1 MSLFCVLPTKEINDL
16 AKELKLSPAVVA
28 VKVGLLWQSRELP
41 NNTYPSAEDLRNSG
55 LLDDGDSEYKL
66 YGKDADHRLPCVYG
80 TPNKGM
86 SGVISDNGQAVIVL
100 KKFNENNGSV
110 IGNIKADFATNG
122 LLKNSKI
129 GGLIAHNLIQS
140 YYDANMLLSF
150 IEYEWLANGADEK
163 VDHYSEPFLNNAVYK
178 YIDNYKDKPAVV
190 VQPQAT
196 TSTQTTNSNK
206 VQRHQG
212 DWSRQEVTNNPKTLY
227 LFTDNTDRDSGK
239 GLIPNDSWYSKKYGE
254 GHHFPTMTSAVIRGL
269 DNARPISTQR
279 WYHDDKKREKG
290 RWNDEDIEEFKKV
303 IDDEFD
309 EIIKEWNTGKYDTIM
324 LPENGLFNSKISNIS
339 KERTPKLYQ
348 YLWDKCMMLQNTV
361 NGVKG
366 ENISSKGS
374 EFAKRLTNPFN
385 KETVEFRGT
394 KFDNAEH
401 AYQTWKS
408 GKFDQKGYDAHGGKV
423 NGTTDYNTNYQTMV
437 EIITAKLQQHPDLVE
452 GIAERGG
459 EAYLKASTHDVIGD
473 KYWET
478 KTGQNKFIEA
488 LTDAYNRVKSMPAK
502 TEKKQYIPSPI
513 STMKDA
519 EHKLNA
525 YIAWQDAQN
534 GGHVRFDEEKHEYYI
549 DGKKAD
555 YSVTGY
561 EDELFGKKEIDPKY
575 EFTGVIGTSVDKM
588 LRDYFIERD
597 KGFDGSAIARDRN
610 RNYPN
615 FPLTSGR
622 RKRVVS
628 MGMDIETYLKDR
640 FEGEYKVITKEF
652 YLTGRIKD
660 KQGNDKTIA
669 GTMDMLVI
677 DKYGN
682 LHIFDFKTKSRAA
695 EFFNNYN
702 DKRDYTYQLN
712 AYKQLIEATMPE
724 FKGKVKSLQLIWMAQ
739 SYDTNTEYKVN
750 KDTKEITMSDGK
762 PMSSSMKWEGPHLG
776 NAKFNDTKS
785 AIISIEDNTND
796 TANRLQDVRPYN
808 ENWLAQSK
816 QVTQTQNTM
825 NTNTVQEQA
834 KPVLTG
840 DDVRSQELK
849 PEKVLAVTPDDKLKQ
864 FNQAFDPMQRTA
876 RAEALSH
883 LFSTVVDDF
892 VDEKLEESEDYVNDK
907 KEELDRLHEEGDYL
921 TPDYYAAKAA
931 YQEAVIK
938 DAKLRDS
945 STGRQEVIKSV
956 GIANVFKAMKDN
968 INDTMSAYR
977 PDLDSDDEA
986 IRNDAKYKVE
996 QYQAMLDNFELLL
1009 VYAAP
1014 FIANEEHVAL
1024 NIHRTAVRKG
1034 NTKEDIIDATVTD
1047 AGKEE
1052 EEDEKFGDDE
1062 EGKNVSGNDGW
1073 EYKPRYTNPINR
1085 LTHEIKSML
1094 SKIVRLDSNGKVVYD
1109 DLGNPKYLPSEFC
1122 HAVLINLISK
1132 INSPDDFVLDDGNGN
1147 VELPALEKFKARY
1160 PWIQGVI
1167 NYIQNSDHPMRTAS
1181 KFYSDFRNNFISYWR
1196 QFRDENGRFK
1206 SVALNKIT
1214 GEESALNRAITN
1226 YEQGFRNSYDVT
1238 IDGEDVTLESI
1249 YGKKEEEN
1257 KENAVKADRFL
1268 TEIRAI
1274 LDALKDQ
1281 PSLTTEQ
1288 LESGKIEATDEY
1300 EESETPIT
1308 PEDFTRLKQGLQAVF
1323 GVLGFEFEG
1332 GTLGQMLTNPE
1343 TLKDLSDA
1351 LDEASTIFKKVQSP
1365 NRDFTSEEKEKAGD
1379 IKVDH
1384 LIDFCKNQYKSIA
1397 TKIGTVLELE
1407 DIQSFRIGDKTL
1419 YSFSTVNYIDT
1430 MFKEL
1435 FAPHGTEELENRK
1448 RDYLQRQYGK
1458 YGWFKNQKSEQWKS
1472 GWIRDIENGY
1482 IGDTM
1487 EMKDIEGTDYPDW
1500 TPTQIKAAFIRQF
1513 YSIQAV
1519 NGNQQEGWFNA
1530 PIFANSPVAKF
1541 IKFKLVNDRK
1551 ELISRLCEV
1560 AEQEL
1565 WRMDLVESRKKAGV
1579 HQIANFDIDKKGNS
1593 RGMQFCFFP
1602 QLNDYRVVET
1612 DQGTLLVDKADE
1624 SLPADAPTF
1633 TEVIREAKKKG
1644 RDYKQFLERAI
1655 VQMME
1660 EGYQDFLKENFE
1672 YNENGTMGEQM
1683 TELAKDIAND
1693 HPEYLKDAVGE
1704 DGKPILDKKG
1714 NPVKEKTL
1722 RKEVFLNLLEKYYYE
1737 QVYASTQ
1744 IIELTTTDLAYY
1756 KNGTDFQKRYK
1767 ELYAS
1772 GKKLN
1777 TNSQFGRKIERTG
1790 YIKDVI
1796 LTSHSYT
1803 SIKRVLDR
1811 AVASGHIQ
1819 SYDRD
1824 AILEKFKDVNQA
1836 DAQAYRNLDSMKALL
1851 DMIGEWTDDMERALN
1866 NFRNGEWTM
1875 EDFNLVWQTIK
1886 PFVYTQ
1892 IEKPDGLGGVIKVPH
1907 QNKNSEFL
1915 ILAFYNVI
1923 ASPINGSPVLRAMDK
1938 FMSDNEIDVLQF
1950 ESAAKAGNQGTI
1962 DLSYSEDKLFDV
1974 YRQLNENS
1982 ELKSLQALF
1991 DAAFDNGKVDATNT
2005 ANWTYDNYKDI
2016 MDYMLDNN
2024 LVSQEVYND
2033 YMKAVEPDEDEV
2045 YRMLTAQ
2052 IGTKGNYN
2060 PESVH
2065 EIPYDDY
2072 VIQQPTP
2079 EHLFDVDAV
2088 FGSQFR
2094 NLIISDMPDD
2104 FKVTIHGKEYNK
2116 KQIRDLYQAII
2127 VENLLEDWEK
2137 VKGKYETIEK
2147 LQAALK
2153 DAIESNT
2160 SKYSRDLLNA
2170 IEIVKVVN
2178 PVTGKEE
2185 EVFNIPLDNPSTT
2198 EKLQQIT
2205 NSMFKN
2211 AIQKQKI
2218 KGGACILVSDFG
2230 LTGELRIKFKKYKK
2244 VIDENGEEKTV
2255 GDVEGGIEGIE
2266 CYLPAYS
2273 KKFYTPFMKRRSDG
2287 TQYLDINSM
2296 PEDLR
2301 KIIGYRIPTEDK
2313 YSMAPLIVK
2322 GFLPQQN
2329 GSSIMLPSEITQIA
2343 GSDFDVDKMFLMIPE
2358 FRTIDKYSVRD
2369 LKRAW
2374 DDFYKENPDIAQEVA
2389 QGKAQ
2394 LVQAYGE
2401 LLKEQHPDWNWEFE
2415 SEEARTKFLLNA
2427 ALKDGVITVDGKA
2440 VDKLR
2445 DYNFSE
2451 NAKPRFKEWL
2461 DENKNK
2467 YLKVEKTIVEKVRY
2481 NSNLRPEFNDRR
2493 ARNNMLIDISYAI
2506 LQHPDTAE
2514 KILNP
2519 GNFDKMKTAER
2530 IATITSDSKLKANF
2544 AKYLGVDPNDSETLA
2559 DRILEISTKGQLKKL
2574 DKFLKDYK
2582 RERSPLTLDTFIYN
2596 HSRNMKGDA
2605 LIGMYANNTSM
2616 QAKYQETGISIKDKD
2631 TFVVNGRRIN
2641 SLHEIF
2647 SKDNDGNLLER
2658 ISKNCANGSAASVDN
2673 VKDPTLDGLKQNTKT
2688 ANITG
2693 FMLRAGMSWQEI
2705 GLLFTQPIIG
2715 SLVDKYG
2722 DLTRLPEQ
2730 IKYLE
2735 TRLKSLGTAIKE
2747 KMLTHDFTSKEMLL
2761 NILNRDKAATLWL
2774 NHKEV
2779 EKSMKQDRYDK
2790 MTAEQLYNY
2799 IKTHSLEIGILSE
2812 QEDVLKYIEE
2822 NTNNIR
2828 EEIRKAEE
2836 AKGIARE
2843 SHEAEYK
2850 QYLAND
2856 PNVKFLVDYYTSAI
2870 MVANLMSHIM
2880 ELSKNLSDATQIS
2893 RADSPNGAI
2902 KHDIAGAR
2910 AQIAAVERYSTWT
2923 NKPDFYL
2930 TSKDSQGNEYDMRD
2944 DIIKNDYLSL
2954 NDSKAEMRKK
2964 LLSAKMP
2971 MLQAFYSL
2979 GIDLAYKLVG
2989 QYYTYTQPAVDKIV
3003 RQLYNN
3009 TERGQV
3015 YDTVLK
3021 KFYNEIMEWALTK
3034 TNLFG
3039 GKNFETKRNYYLY
3052 EYPKVFNEIVRS
3064 NPALRKIGILKK
3076 ITVSKGDLVYE
3087 RSGRLSVL
3095 TRETLMRDFDSLLY
3109 SDSADAQQLAVD
3121 LFMYCFYKAG
3131 LKFGA
3136 TGFGSFFSTNFLTSF
3151 PEYINALRT
3160 MKFMAADEN
3169 SRYFDG
3175 FLEQFYI
3182 NHFNDEKTYLMP
3194 YYDSRKIVNKKDKKN
3209 NTIAYFSK
3217 DDKGRE
3223 YLAIRNSYVWNEN
3236 MYYSQKKHESFQYIK
3251 IFRSFKTAE
3260 GKEVGKMEL
3269 YRVWGDGNSQSR
3281 PSDYT
3286 TYLLVPTLTKEQKDK
3301 RGVKY
3306 NANMT
3311 ATELAAIQ
3319 ADKEKMQN
3327 NARIKAGNSN
3337 DEGHKGLMPIEPI
3350 DEDETVV
3357 DADFNDD
3364 ETNVDVD
3371 FNVEDEDEDITA
3383 KFPEFFA
3390 NPQEEDED
3398 ENIEEYDDGETEEGD
3413 FDDEYD
3419 EDEGQEQLK
3428 DPLCQNKK

>member
-1 MSLFCVLPTKEINDL
+1 MSLFCVFPTKEINDL
-16 AKELKLSPAVVA
+16 AKELGLNPAVVA
-28 VKVGLLWQSRELP
+28 VKVGLLWQSREIP

-66 YGKDADHRLPCVYG
+66 YGKDTDHRLPSVYG

-100 KKFNENNGSV
+100 QKFNENNGSV
-110 IGNIKADFATNG
+110 IGNIKADFTANG
-122 LLKNSKI
+122 LMKNSKI
-129 GGLIAHNLIQS
+129 RGLIKDDINKSLIQS

-150 IEYEWLANGADEK
+150 IEYEWLAYGADEK

-190 VQPQAT
+190 VQPQAV
-196 TSTQTTNSNK
+196 TSTKLTPGVQELMKLGKMTKVDNSIMPRIAELDKSRKDYNSVVKRSPAYIALQNMMRNPLGAADASLPDSSSDSLKKMFKELKDLQASANSANMILSRSGDSSAAKTFHSYNEK
-206 VQRHQG
+206 VTEFIVKYIKEFYG
-212 DWSRQEVTNNPKTLY
+212 IEAPVV
-227 LFTDNTDRDSGK
+227 DSGFF
-239 GLIPNDSWYSKKYGE
+239 IN
-254 GHHFPTMTSAVIRGL
+254 
-269 DNARPISTQR
+269 
-279 WYHDDKKREKG
+279 
-290 RWNDEDIEEFKKV
+290 
-303 IDDEFD
+303 
-309 EIIKEWNTGKYDTIM
+309 NT
-324 LPENGLFNSKISNIS
+324 
-339 KERTPKLYQ
+339 
-348 YLWDKCMMLQNTV
+348 QNTQI
-361 NGVKG
+361 KG

-408 GKFDQKGYDAHGGKV
+408 GKFDQKGYDAHGGKID
-423 NGTTDYNTNYQTMV
+423 GTTDYNTNYQTMV
-437 EIITAKLQQHPDLVE
+437 EIITAKLQQHPDLVQ
-452 GIAERGG
+452 GIDERGG
-459 EAYLKASTHDVIGD
+459 LAYLNASTHNVIGD
-473 KYWET
+473 EFWE
-478 KTGQNKFIEA
+478 KQGNFMKA
-488 LTDAYNRVKSMPAK
+488 LTEAYNRVKSMPTKA
-502 TEKKQYIPSPI
+502 EKKQYIPSPI

-597 KGFDGSAIARDRN
+597 KGSDGSAIARDRN
-610 RNYPN
+610 RSYPN

-695 EFFNNYN
+695 KFFDNFN

-739 SYDTNTEYKVN
+739 SYDTNTQYKVD
-750 KDTKEITMSDGK
+750 KDTKEITMSDNR
-762 PMSSSMKWEGPHLG
+762 PMYKSDNWKGPHLG
-776 NAKFNDTKS
+776 NAEFNDTKS
-785 AIISIEDNTND
+785 AIINIEDNTND

-808 ENWLAQSK
+808 ANWLAQSR
-816 QVTQTQNTM
+816 QVTQTQNTQDTM
-825 NTNTVQEQA
+825 NTDDTTKQA

-840 DDVRSQELK
+840 EEVRSMELT
-849 PEKVLAVTPDDKLKQ
+849 PEKVLTVTPDDKLKQ
-864 FNQAFDPMQRTA
+864 FNQTFDPMQRTA

-892 VDEKLEESEDYVNDK
+892 VDEQLEESEQTVDEA
-907 KEELDRLHEEGDYL
+907 KEVLDLLHEQGEYL
-921 TPDYYAAKAA
+921 TPEYYAAKAA
-931 YQEAVIK
+931 YQDAVIK

-956 GIANVFKAMKDN
+956 GIAKIIDAIKEN
-968 INDTMSAYR
+968 INDAISGYR

-986 IRNDAKYKVE
+986 IKNDAKYRVE

-1014 FIANEEHVAL
+1014 FIANEEHVTL
-1024 NIHRTAVRKG
+1024 NIHRTTVRKG
-1034 NTKEDIIDATVTD
+1034 NTKEDVIDAKVTD

-1132 INSPDDFVLDDGNGN
+1132 INSPDDFVLDDGNDN

-1181 KFYSDFRNNFISYWR
+1181 KFYSDFRNNFISYYR
-1196 QFRDENGRFK
+1196 QFRDENGK
-1206 SVALNKIT
+1206 LKTVALNKIT

-1238 IDGEDVTLESI
+1238 IDGENVTLESI

-1268 TEIRAI
+1268 TEISSI
-1274 LDALKDQ
+1274 LNTLKGQ
-1281 PSLTTEQ
+1281 PSLTAEQ

-1308 PEDFTRLKQGLQAVF
+1308 PEEYARLKQGLQAIF
-1323 GVLGFEFEG
+1323 GVIGFEFEG

-1365 NRDFTSEEKEKAGD
+1365 DRDLTTEEKKGD
-1379 IKVDH
+1379 VKVNH

-1397 TKIGTVLELE
+1397 AKIGTVLELE

-1435 FAPHGTEELENRK
+1435 FAPHGTEELESRK
-1448 RDYLQRQYGK
+1448 QDYLQRQYGK
-1458 YGWFKNQKSEQWKS
+1458 YEWFKNQKSGQWKS
-1472 GWIRDIENGY
+1472 GWLKDIESGY

-1487 EMKDIEGTDYPDW
+1487 EIKDIEGTDYPDW

-1519 NGNQQEGWFNA
+1519 DGKQQEGWFNA

-1541 IKFKLVNDRK
+1541 IKFKLVGKRED
-1551 ELISRLCEV
+1551 IIDRLCEV

-1565 WRMDLVESRKKAGV
+1565 WRMNLVESRKKAGV
-1579 HQIANFDIDKKGNS
+1579 NKIANFDIDEKGNA
-1593 RGMQFCFFP
+1593 RGKQFCFFP
-1602 QLNDYRVVET
+1602 QLNDYRVVTT
-1612 DQGTLLVDKADE
+1612 DQGVLLLDKTEA
-1624 SLPADAPTF
+1624 PADTPTF
-1633 TEVIREAKKKG
+1633 VDVIREDKKKG
-1644 RDYKQFLERAI
+1644 RDYKRFLERAI
-1655 VQMME
+1655 EQMME

-1672 YNENGTMGEQM
+1672 YNEDGSMGEQM
-1683 TELAKDIAND
+1683 TQLAEDIAND
-1693 HPEYLKDAVGE
+1693 HPEYLKDAIDE
-1704 DGKPILDKKG
+1704 NGKPILDKKG

-1777 TNSQFGRKIERTG
+1777 TNSQFGRKIERTA
-1790 YIKDVI
+1790 YIKDAI

-1811 AVASGHIQ
+1811 AVALGHIQ

-1892 IEKPDGLGGVIKVPH
+1892 IEKPNGLSGENAGVIKVPH

-1923 ASPINGSPVLRAMDK
+1923 TSPINGSPILRAMDK

-1962 DLSYSEDKLFDV
+1962 DFSYSEDKLFDV
-1974 YRQLNENS
+1974 YRQLNESS
-1982 ELKSLQALF
+1982 ELESLQALF
-1991 DAAFDNGKVDATNT
+1991 DAVFGKGKVDALNT
-2005 ANWTYDNYKDI
+2005 DNWTYKNYKKS

-2024 LVSQEVYND
+2024 LVSQDVYND

-2045 YRMLTAQ
+2045 YRMLTEQ
-2052 IGTKGNYN
+2052 IGTKDNYN

-2104 FKVTIHGKEYNK
+2104 IKIVVNGKEYNK

-2137 VKGKYETIEK
+2137 VESKYSTIEK

-2170 IEIVKVVN
+2170 IEIITVVN
-2178 PVTGKEE
+2178 PVTGLEE
-2185 EVFNIPLDNPSTT
+2185 KVFNIPLDNPSTT

-2230 LTGELRIKFKKYKK
+2230 LTGQLHVKFKKYKK
-2244 VIDENGEEKTV
+2244 VINEKGEEVEV
-2255 GDVEGGIEGIE
+2255 GDIEGGLEGIE

-2273 KKFYTPFMKRRSDG
+2273 KKFYTPFMKTKDDG

-2296 PEDLR
+2296 PENLR

-2329 GSSIMLPSEITQIA
+2329 GSSIMLPAEITQIA

-2358 FRTIDKYSVRD
+2358 FIVREKYSVRD
-2369 LKRAW
+2369 IKRAW
-2374 DDFYKENPDIAQEVA
+2374 DDFYLENPDIAQEIA

-2401 LLKEQHPDWNWEFE
+2401 LLQEQHPDWNWEFE

-2427 ALKDGVITVDGKA
+2427 ALKDGVITVNGKE

-2445 DYNFSE
+2445 NYNFSE
-2451 NAKPRFKEWL
+2451 NAKPKFKEWL
-2461 DENKNK
+2461 DKNRDK
-2467 YLKVEKTIVEKVRY
+2467 YLKVEKTIVEKVEY
-2481 NSNLRPEFNDRR
+2481 NSNLTPEFNDRR

-2530 IATITSDSKLKANF
+2530 IATITSDNRLKANF
-2544 AKYLGVDPNDSETLA
+2544 AEYLGIDPNDSNTLA
-2559 DRILEISTKGQLKKL
+2559 DAILEISTKGQLDKL

-2582 RERSPLTLDTFIYN
+2582 KERSPLTLDTFIYN

-2631 TFVVNGRRIN
+2631 TFVVNGRRIS

-2722 DLTRLPEQ
+2722 DLNLLPDQ
-2730 IKYLE
+2730 ISYVE
-2735 TRLKSLGTAIKE
+2735 TRLKALGTTVKE
-2747 KMLTHDFTSKEMLL
+2747 NMLTHNFTSKEMLL
-2761 NILNRDKAATLWL
+2761 NILNKDKAAALWL
-2774 NHKEV
+2774 NHKAR
-2779 EKSMKQDRYDK
+2779 EKEIKQDKFDK
-2790 MTAEQLYNY
+2790 MSAKELKDY
-2799 IKTHSLEIGILSE
+2799 INIQSIKLSVLSS

-2822 NTNNIR
+2822 NTDKVR

-2836 AKGIARE
+2836 AKGITRE
-2843 SHEAEYK
+2843 SHEAEYNA
-2850 QYLAND
+2850 YLAND
-2856 PNVKFLVDYYTSAI
+2856 PNVKFLIDYYTSTV
-2870 MVANLMSHIM
+2870 MVANLMQHIM

-2910 AQIAAVERYSTWT
+2910 AQIAAVDRYNTWIS
-2923 NKPDFYL
+2923 KPDFYL
-2930 TSKDSQGNEYDMRD
+2930 TSKDSEGNEYDMKD
-2944 DIIKNDYLSL
+2944 DIIKNDFLSL
-2954 NDSKAEMRKK
+2954 NDSRSTKRKK
-2964 LLSAKMP
+2964 LMSAKMP

-3015 YDTVLK
+3015 YDTILK
-3021 KFYNEIMEWALTK
+3021 KFYNEIMEWGLTK
-3034 TNLFG
+3034 TDLFG
-3039 GKNFETKRNYYLY
+3039 GEDFEAKRNYYLY
-3052 EYPKVFNEIVRS
+3052 EYPDVFNKTVKA
-3064 NPALRKIGILKK
+3064 NPNLKKINILKK
-3076 ITVSKGDLVYE
+3076 ITVNKGDLVYE
-3087 RSGRLSVL
+3087 KSGRLSVL

-3109 SDSADAQQLAVD
+3109 SDDVNAQQLAVD
-3121 LFMYCFYKAG
+3121 LFMYCFYKSG

-3169 SRYFDG
+3169 SQYFDG

-3182 NHFNDEKTYLMP
+3182 NHFNDDRTFLMP
-3194 YYDSRKIVNKKDKKN
+3194 YYDSKKIIGKRDSKN
-3209 NTIAYFSK
+3209 NTIAYFQK
-3217 DDKGRE
+3217 DNNGKE
-3223 YLAIRNSYVWNEN
+3223 YLAIRNGYVWNQN

-3251 IFRSFKTAE
+3251 IFRRFKTKE
-3260 GKEVGKMEL
+3260 GRETGKMEL
-3269 YRVWGDGNSQSR
+3269 YKVWGDGNSPSR

-3311 ATELAAIQ
+3311 AEELAAIQ
-3319 ADKEKMQN
+3319 VDKEKMQK
-3327 NARIKAGNSN
+3327 NAQIKAGSYD
-3337 DEGHKGLMPIEPI
+3337 DESIEGLMPIDPYDDNEEI
-3350 DEDETVV
+3350 NEAFDDEEESVV
-3357 DADFNDD
+3357 DASNEFDDD
-3364 ETNVDVD
+3364 EEIKF
-3371 FNVEDEDEDITA
+3371 FNGKKLDINNNYDDVEDNFGDFEDEE
-3383 KFPEFFA
+3383 FNGPE
-3390 NPQEEDED
+3390 DD
-3398 ENIEEYDDGETEEGD
+3398 YDPE
-3413 FDDEYD
+3413 
-3419 EDEGQEQLK
+3419 EGQEVLEE
-3428 DPLCQNKK
+3428 PVCTNKGKV

>member
-1 MSLFCVLPTKEINDL
+1 MSLFCVLPTKEINNL

-66 YGKDADHRLPCVYG
+66 YGKDTDHRLPCVHG

-100 KKFNENNGSV
+100 QKFNENNGSV
-110 IGNIKADFATNG
+110 IGNIKADFTANG
-122 LLKNSKI
+122 LMKNSKI
-129 GGLIAHNLIQS
+129 RGLIKDDINKSLIQS
-140 YYDANMLLSF
+140 YHDANMLLSF
-150 IEYEWLANGADEK
+150 IEYEWLAYGADET
-163 VDHYSEPFLNNAVYK
+163 VDHYSESFLNNAVYR

-190 VQPQAT
+190 VQPQAA
-196 TSTQTTNSNK
+196 TSPQTTQMTSSLGVEIQPWNNIK
-206 VQRHQG
+206 NNYADWVKNNPNGIVAGRVGG
-212 DWSRQEVTNNPKTLY
+212 DKWADPKWAKENRVIGNPFSEGDQSHDVENTKKFNTWLLHGDSQNNPKATEELRQVF
-227 LFTDNTDRDSGK
+227 L
-239 GLIPNDSWYSKKYGE
+239 GLIREAANTKAKVLYYRDKKAIE
-254 GHHFPTMTSAVIRGL
+254 SHAAVIGGYIRDISKL
-269 DNARPISTQR
+269 DNNQ
-279 WYHDDKKREKG
+279 
-290 RWNDEDIEEFKKV
+290 
-303 IDDEFD
+303 
-309 EIIKEWNTGKYDTIM
+309 
-324 LPENGLFNSKISNIS
+324 
-339 KERTPKLYQ
+339 
-348 YLWDKCMMLQNTV
+348 
-361 NGVKG
+361 VKG

-385 KETVEFRGT
+385 RETVEFRGT

-408 GKFDQKGYDAHGGKV
+408 GKFNQKGYDAHGGKV

-437 EIITAKLQQHPDLVE
+437 EIITAKLQQHPDLVQ
-452 GIAERGG
+452 GIDERGG
-459 EAYLKASTHDVIGD
+459 LAYLNNSTHNVVGNEFWEKQGNFMKALTEAY
-473 KYWET
+473 
-478 KTGQNKFIEA
+478 NK
-488 LTDAYNRVKSMPAK
+488 VKSMPAK

-534 GGHVRFDEEKHEYYI
+534 GGHVRFDEGKHEYYI
-549 DGKKAD
+549 DGKKTD

-575 EFTGVIGTSVDKM
+575 AFTGVIGTSVDKM

-597 KGFDGSAIARDRN
+597 KGSDGSAIARDRD

-615 FPLTSGR
+615 FPLVSGR

-695 EFFNNYN
+695 EFFNNFN

-739 SYDTNTEYKVN
+739 SYDANTEYTVN
-750 KDTKEITMSDGK
+750 KDTKEITMGDGK

-776 NAKFNDTKS
+776 KVKYNDIKS

-816 QVTQTQNTM
+816 QVTQTQNIM

-892 VDEKLEESEDYVNDK
+892 VDEKLEESEDYVNNK
-907 KEELDRLHEEGDYL
+907 KEELDRLHEEGEYL

-931 YQEAVIK
+931 YQEAVVE

-956 GIANVFKAMKDN
+956 GIANIFKAMKDN
-968 INDTMSAYR
+968 INDTISGYR

-1024 NIHRTAVRKG
+1024 NIHRTAIRKG

-1122 HAVLINLISK
+1122 HAVLINLVSK

-1196 QFRDENGRFK
+1196 QFRDENGKFK

-1226 YEQGFRNSYDVT
+1226 YEQGFRNSYNVT
-1238 IDGEDVTLESI
+1238 IDGGDVTLESI

-1268 TEIRAI
+1268 TEIRTI
-1274 LDALKDQ
+1274 LNALKDQ

-1343 TLKDLSDA
+1343 TLRDLSDA

-1397 TKIGTVLELE
+1397 AKIGTVLELE

-1448 RDYLQRQYGK
+1448 KDYIQRQYGK
-1458 YGWFKNQKSEQWKS
+1458 YGWFKNQKNGQWKS

-1519 NGNQQEGWFNA
+1519 DGKQQEGWFNA

-1541 IKFKLVNDRK
+1541 VKFKLVNDRK

-1612 DQGTLLVDKADE
+1612 DQGTLLLDKADE
-1624 SLPADAPTF
+1624 NLPANASTF
-1633 TEVIREAKKKG
+1633 VEVIREAKKKG
-1644 RDYKQFLERAI
+1644 RDYKQFLEKAI
-1655 VQMME
+1655 KQMME

-1672 YNENGTMGEQM
+1672 YNEDGTMGEQM

-1722 RKEVFLNLLEKYYYE
+1722 RKEVFLNLLENYYYE

-1892 IEKPDGLGGVIKVPH
+1892 IEKPNGLSGENTGVIKVPH

-1962 DLSYSEDKLFDV
+1962 DLSYSETKLFDI

-1991 DAAFDNGKVDATNT
+1991 DAVFGSGKVDATNT
-2005 ANWTYDNYKDI
+2005 ANWTYNNYKDI

-2170 IEIVKVVN
+2170 IEIVKIPN
-2178 PVTGKEE
+2178 PYTGGPDTVD
-2185 EVFNIPLDNPSTT
+2185 VFNIPLDNPSTT

-2273 KKFYTPFMKRRSDG
+2273 KKFYAPFMKERGDG

-2374 DDFYKENPDIAQEVA
+2374 DDFYKENPDIAH
-2389 QGKAQ
+2389 
-2394 LVQAYGE
+2394 GE

-2467 YLKVEKTIVEKVRY
+2467 YLKVERTIVEKVRY

-2530 IATITSDSKLKANF
+2530 IATITSDSKLRTNF
-2544 AKYLGVDPNDSETLA
+2544 AKYLNVDPNDSETLA

-2631 TFVVNGRRIN
+2631 TFVVNGRRIS

-2735 TRLKSLGTAIKE
+2735 TRLKSLGTAVKE
-2747 KMLTHDFTSKEMLL
+2747 NMLTHDFTSKEILL
-2761 NILNRDKAATLWL
+2761 NILNRDKAAILWL

-2799 IKTHSLEIGILSE
+2799 IKTHSLEIGVLSE
-2812 QEDVLKYIEE
+2812 REDVLKYIEE
-2822 NTNNIR
+2822 NTNNVR

-2923 NKPDFYL
+2923 SKPDFYL

-2989 QYYTYTQPAVDKIV
+2989 QHYTYTQPAVDKIV

-3034 TNLFG
+3034 TDLFG

-3052 EYPKVFNEIVRS
+3052 EYPKVFNEVVRS

-3260 GKEVGKMEL
+3260 GKETGKMEL

-3319 ADKEKMQN
+3319 ADKERMQK
-3327 NARIKAGNSN
+3327 NAQIKAGNSN
-3337 DEGHKGLMPIEPI
+3337 DEGHKGLMPIEPF

-3357 DADFNDD
+3357 DVDFNDD

-3398 ENIEEYDDGETEEGD
+3398 ENIEEHDDGETEEGD